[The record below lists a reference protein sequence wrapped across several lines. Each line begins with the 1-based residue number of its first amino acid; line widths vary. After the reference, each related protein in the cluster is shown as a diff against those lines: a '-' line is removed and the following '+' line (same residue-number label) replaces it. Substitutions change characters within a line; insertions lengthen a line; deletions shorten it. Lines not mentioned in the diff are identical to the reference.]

1 MKKLTTIFIALAF
14 FAITNVALAA
24 KPVVNLH
31 SASNITQNSATLS
44 LSYTSD
50 SAVSAVMFNY
60 SPDASFGSNNQM
72 VNGTSKTV
80 TISGLSPNTRYYYRA
95 SVTNND
101 GSTLDPTSG
110 SYYFDTVS
118 SSTTTPYTETLGE
131 ESVTSSSLTL
141 SGRVNTYGASG
152 TAYYKFYAS
161 NCSSLIST
169 TSATSLTATS
179 GSQYIRSNVS
189 GLSANTAYCSE
200 LISTVNGA
208 TYSGGKVT
216 VRTSSGGTSSL
227 TCSITSFYADPASVV
242 SGNSTILRWTTTN
255 CTTANLNTLG
265 GSVSVNG
272 SQSTGALYSTTTY
285 KLNASNS
292 NNTDSQTISIGV
304 LPDNGGGT
312 TKPSCYYNSTC
323 YWNGTTWVYYNNN
336 DTKPQ
341 CYYAGKCYWNG
352 SSWINNPDYTNP
364 TPTYPSCYYSATCY
378 WNGTSWVYTNGNT
391 GPNLDNY
398 TYNPHSP
405 YTGGPNYVYKTAP
418 PVVNTVYV
426 DQPVQGAPIN
436 QFVTEPVTTSY
447 VGYNTAYTGDIMSR
461 WGNAYYDNVSTTNRT
476 LLTGAA
482 GYGAGFTF
490 ISLLIALIIIL
501 IIVYFVRSSQK
512 RDIH

>member
-72 VNGTSKTV
+72 VNGTAKSI
-80 TISGLSPNTRYYYRA
+80 TISGLSPNKRYYYRA

-110 SYYFDTVS
+110 SYYFDTLA

-141 SGRVNTYGASG
+141 SGRVNTYGANG

-169 TSATSLTATS
+169 TSSTTLSSTT
-179 GSQYIRSNVS
+179 GSQYVRSNVS
-189 GLSANTAYCSE
+189 GLSSNTAYCSE
-200 LISTVNGA
+200 LISTVSGVS
-208 TYSGGKVT
+208 YSGGKVT
-216 VRTSSGGTSSL
+216 VRTSSGGASPSTCTINSFSADAGSL
-227 TCSITSFYADPASVV
+227 Y
-242 SGNSTILRWTTTN
+242 SGNGTTLRWTTSN
-255 CTTANLNTLG
+255 CTSANLSSFGN
-265 GSVSVNG
+265 VSLND
-272 SQSTGALYSTTTY
+272 SRSTGNLYSGTTY
-285 KLNASNS
+285 TLTASGS
-292 NNTDSQTISIGV
+292 NTVAQTISIGV
-304 LPDNGGGT
+304 LPNNGGGT
-312 TKPSCYYNSTC
+312 TNPSCSYNNTC
-323 YWNGTTWVYYNNN
+323 YWNGTSWVYY
-336 DTKPQ
+336 
-341 CYYAGKCYWNG
+341 
-352 SSWINNPDYTNP
+352 SNPTPNP
-364 TPTYPSCYYSATCY
+364 TPTYPSCYYSAACY
-378 WNGTSWVYTNGNT
+378 WNGTSWVYVTGNT

-405 YTGGPNYVYKTAP
+405 YTGGPNYVYKTAA

-426 DQPVQGAPIN
+426 DQQVPGQPIN
-436 QFVTEPVTTSY
+436 QVVSQPVTTSY

-461 WGNAYYDNVSTTNRT
+461 WGNAYYDNNTIVRDNR

-482 GYGAGFTF
+482 GFGTGVNL
-490 ISLLIALIIIL
+490 IGLLIALIIIAL
-501 IIVYFVRSSQK
+501 IVYAVRSSQNK
-512 RDIH
+512 TNVH